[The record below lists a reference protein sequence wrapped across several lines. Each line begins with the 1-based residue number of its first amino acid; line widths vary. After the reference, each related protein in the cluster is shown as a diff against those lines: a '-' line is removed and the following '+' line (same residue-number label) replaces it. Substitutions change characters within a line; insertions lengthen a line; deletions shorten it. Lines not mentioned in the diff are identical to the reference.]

1 MIRIYF
7 AIIFLDIN
15 FHKYSSPTRIKI
27 LGVMFVV
34 CPQYCLPTGV
44 PDYFLFWF
52 WFFCCSQTGIVQFLE
67 NILNFSHIYQ
77 SQSQYWFQIMTFCQ
91 YKERLWP
98 LCLPEYDCMQLR
110 VTGTG
115 KLFWKILFIG
125 NILLAK

>member
-44 PDYFLFWF
+44 PHSFPLFYF
-52 WFFCCSQTGIVQFLE
+52 FLK
-67 NILNFSHIYQ
+67 LNFFFAVRISLN
-77 SQSQYWFQIMTFCQ
+77 FCIIFTIVLVNFCF
-91 YKERLWP
+91 KP
-98 LCLPEYDCMQLR
+98 LVSP
-110 VTGTG
+110 GH
-115 KLFWKILFIG
+115 KLIL
-125 NILLAK
+125 